1 MFRTVQN
8 VTLDSEDRTIQIV
21 SSSLSFN
28 GQLHLKKK
36 KCLNLATE
44 LIYFTETICIFQ
56 VHYHSPCYLGLEW
69 MK

>member
-8 VTLDSEDRTIQIV
+8 VTIDSEDRTIQIV

-36 KCLNLATE
+36 KMFKPGNRIDLF
-44 LIYFTETICIFQ
+44 Y
-56 VHYHSPCYLGLEW
+56 
-69 MK
+69 